1 MRALLLLLSTLVPL
15 GAIAED
21 EPAMWMK
28 SLRLVSIETEAQ
40 PDIGLRA
47 TLISSEPRF
56 RPCSE
61 FLPSSPPQE
70 KPVGVRIA
78 LAIWEE
84 GAVRSVRT
92 LDDVPGPLDRAARC
106 LTEVVQ
112 TLHFDDDPAFS
123 DDRRIELVFEPRWS
137 QARLDLVATTDKQ
150 RARLDVP
157 DPSIIGHVDLV
168 SISARINSI
177 QPRLTRC
184 MRAARK
190 RNPDLGNRVTV
201 RLRLAQNRDDP
212 EAPEAWLEALTVTES
227 LLGDEEAEVCIVREL
242 ERLSW
247 PRPQTKVAQ
256 VTWPFLFLD

>member
-1 MRALLLLLSTLVPL
+1 MRAFLLLLITLLPVAALADDDPV
-15 GAIAED
+15 
-21 EPAMWMK
+21 MWMK
-28 SLRLVSIETEAQ
+28 SLRLDTIETEAQ
-40 PDIGLRA
+40 PGEQLRA

-61 FLPSSPPQE
+61 FLPANPPQ
-70 KPVGVRIA
+70 KQPTVRIA
-78 LAIWEE
+78 LTLWEE

-92 LDDVPGPLDRAARC
+92 LDEVPGPLDRASRC

-112 TLHFDDDPAFS
+112 ALHFVDDPAFS
-123 DDRRIELVFEPRWS
+123 DDRRIEVSFRPRWT
-137 QARLDLVATTDKQ
+137 QARLELVAATDEE
-150 RARLDVP
+150 RARVDVP
-157 DPSIIGHVDLV
+157 DPSMVGRVDLI
-168 SISARINSI
+168 SISARISSI

-212 EAPEAWLEALTVTES
+212 KASEAWLEALTVVES
-227 LLGDEEAEVCIVREL
+227 WLGDEEAEVCIVREL

-256 VTWPFLFLD
+256 VTWPLLFLD